1 MSDEYFKLH
10 IDGLT
15 FRAFVLEGVDKM
27 IYAASL
33 VARIRASAN
42 QIQAVAAQLERS

>member
-1 MSDEYFKLH
+1 
-10 IDGLT
+10 
-15 FRAFVLEGVDKM
+15 M

-42 QIQAVAAQLERS
+42 QIQAVAAQL